1 VGRLGAEN
9 PPSLFAAWAAHGE
22 TVRTPVELSMEATMQ
37 RLIDDPEATL
47 RRAAEHVLLGYAWF
61 YSDRSVTVP
70 AAATLVRLADEI
82 LAERCR
88 WMAILARN

>member
-1 VGRLGAEN
+1 MNRLDAKYS
-9 PPSLFAAWAAHGE
+9 PSLLGAWAAQCE
-22 TVRTPVELSMEATMQ
+22 TVRTVVKISMDATMQ

-61 YSDRSVTVP
+61 YSDRGVTVP
-70 AAATLVRLADEI
+70 AAATLLRLADQI

>member
-1 VGRLGAEN
+1 VGKLGAEN
-9 PPSLFAAWAAHGE
+9 SPSLFGAWSAQCE
-22 TVRTPVELSMEATMQ
+22 TVRTPVKLSMEATMQ